1 MPDVT
6 IAYKNSTI
14 ASING
19 SGAISLST
27 AGRYCE
33 DDITVTYAPNFEDI
47 TIS

>member
-14 ASING
+14 ASIAG
-19 SGAISLST
+19 PGAISLST